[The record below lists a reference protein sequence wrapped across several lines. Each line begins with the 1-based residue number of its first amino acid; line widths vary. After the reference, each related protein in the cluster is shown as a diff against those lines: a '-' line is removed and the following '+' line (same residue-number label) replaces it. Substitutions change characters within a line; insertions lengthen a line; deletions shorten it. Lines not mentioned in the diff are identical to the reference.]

1 MQEVRF
7 RRRREVRW
15 RRLAEYVE
23 RMRGGTISEGDLPE
37 LMRLYRL
44 TAADLAWA
52 RANGSEALVRTLNA
66 LVLSA
71 HEVVHH
77 APEGTWRRL
86 LRFYR
91 YGLPREIRSSAGYVA
106 AAFALI
112 VLGYAVGYWA
122 VRYGGTAWHAAILP
136 LGLRANFRG
145 TGFPVSLRPFIASF
159 IYTHN
164 IYVSLIAFGMGV
176 LLGVPTALSMFQ
188 NGLVL
193 GGLSALFAVHH
204 DTLVFWSLIVPH
216 GVIELFAV
224 SLAGGAGLQLGMG
237 LLRPGDLSRRDAL
250 AMAGRRAVRL
260 LLGIV
265 PLLLIAALIEGL
277 VTPSTLPPLVK
288 ILIGAVDLI
297 LLTGYVG
304 LDAWGARR
312 R

>member
-23 RMRGGTISEGDLPE
+23 RARQGSIAEADLPE

-44 TAADLAWA
+44 AAADLSWA
-52 RANGSEALVRTLNA
+52 RANGSDALGQMLNA

-91 YGLPREIRSSAGYVA
+91 HGLPREIRASAAYVA

-112 VLGYAVGYWA
+112 VVGYAVGYWA
-122 VRYGGTAWHAAILP
+122 VRYGGTTWHSAVLP
-136 LGLRANFRG
+136 LGLRANFQG
-145 TGFPVSLRPFIASF
+145 TGFPVSLRPLIASY

-164 IYVSLIAFGMGV
+164 IYVSLIAFGTGI
-176 LLGVPTALSMFQ
+176 LLGIPTALSMFQ

-193 GGLSALFAVHH
+193 GGLSALFAMHR

-224 SLAGGAGLQLGMG
+224 SLAGGAGLQLGVG
-237 LLRPGDLSRRDAL
+237 LLRPGDLSRRDSLAL
-250 AMAGRRAVRL
+250 AGRRAVRL

-277 VTPSTLPPLVK
+277 VTPSSLPPLAK
-288 ILIGAVDLI
+288 LLIGAADLL

-304 LDAWGARR
+304 LDAWGARHR
-312 R
+312 